1 MENGK
6 RIEIIQ
12 IHNRYGNPI
21 EFSRISDNKFI
32 MSGGQWYRM
41 GFDSEKPPEE
51 NKFVFADPSGGP
63 YISQGMTM
71 GYVNQGW
78 MGKIVHYCSWANRV
92 EELKDISVKENDI
105 LITTYPE
112 LIMKATVNNVQEFRI
127 YSPEGNVIET
137 TDNFND
143 AVKWIEDKYERR

>member
-1 MENGK
+1 MGNGK

-21 EFSRISDNKFI
+21 EFTRISDNQFI

-41 GFDSEKPPEE
+41 GFDSEKPLEE
-51 NKFVFADPSGGP
+51 NKYVFADPSGGP
-63 YISQGMTM
+63 YITQGLTM

-92 EELKDISVKENDI
+92 EELKDTDVKENDI

-112 LIMKATVNNVQEFRI
+112 LIVRATVNNKPEFRI